1 MFLSSLCL
9 CSFSYVQSLQR
20 VIMEVDGTLM
30 AARSMER
37 SKDPEKKNVRIFAVL
52 MTDSAVATLYIP

>member
-1 MFLSSLCL
+1 
-9 CSFSYVQSLQR
+9 
-20 VIMEVDGTLM
+20 MEVDGTLM

-37 SKDPEKKNVRIFAVL
+37 SKVPEKKNVRIFAVL